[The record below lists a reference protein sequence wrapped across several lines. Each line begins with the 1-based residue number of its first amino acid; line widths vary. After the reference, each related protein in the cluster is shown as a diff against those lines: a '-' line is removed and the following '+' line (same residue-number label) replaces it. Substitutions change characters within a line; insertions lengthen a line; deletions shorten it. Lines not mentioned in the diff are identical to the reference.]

1 MDENMKALRVAD
13 GMVGQ
18 TRAREAA
25 GLIVNMAKEGKLAG
39 KAVLLAGP
47 PGTGKCVS
55 GDTPVLLGDGSLKRI
70 EQIFEEAFREGKV
83 LELNENEILIKP
95 NNAVT
100 VISLNPK
107 TLRFEQQDISYVYRQ
122 RVKEPLFKITTRS
135 GRSITVT
142 GEHPF
147 LTIKN
152 GEIRFIKARDL
163 RAGSPIAIPRCIHV
177 DSSNELSIRQD
188 VRAKNENSVKYI
200 LNRRVQRAQAI
211 RLHDGGASYSEIAKE
226 FGVSPETVR
235 RWVTEDMSYFKGLED
250 LERPFLIRY
259 SAHSRTIPIEAPQS
273 VTPELAEFI
282 GYLLSECDE
291 YVDEK
296 LHIYSIRFHNTER
309 TLLERFSFLMK
320 KLFKLKAHE
329 ATYSRTPAVRVNSW
343 SLAEFLRTIGYEIGR
358 KARYKDVPNFILRS
372 DDQCI
377 KAFLR
382 AFCEGE
388 SDVSDEEITIN
399 TSSEGI
405 ANKLAYLL
413 LRLGIVA
420 RIRKKE
426 VLMGKERRIY
436 YRIVISGEEFVKKFR
451 EKVGFLTKRKQEKL
465 EVLYRKASSTK
476 VDLVPS
482 TGKRLKTAR
491 ESSCKSKIKFYRS
504 KGGYRYELLPDD
516 ENFRRISRKMLQ
528 KVVKDNDIEDSDIL
542 HKLAFSDIFW
552 DYVKE
557 IHIIEPSHHVYVYDI
572 CVNEESPTFVGG
584 FGGIILHNTAIAVA
598 MARELGRDV
607 PFIAITGSEI
617 YSAERKKTDVLMD
630 AIRQAIGV
638 RIREMRDIYEGEV
651 TDINVRWTSNPY
663 NPYQKVPESVRIT
676 LETKDEKK
684 TIEAGQSVAY
694 TVVQNGIREGD
705 VIQIDADTGRISRVG
720 ISEKVGKRYD
730 VGEAEVVP
738 RPSGPVL
745 KKKEFVY
752 TLTLADLDEIFMK
765 RRGGGFFSLLFGGAT
780 EKEID
785 PEVRA
790 AVDQQVK
797 EWVEQRRAEIIPGVL
812 FIDNVHMMDI
822 EALSFLT
829 RAMEGELV
837 PIIVMATNRGVTTI
851 RGTNEKAPFGLP
863 LDLLDRLV
871 IITTEKYEPDEIE
884 EILKIRMK
892 EEDIKAEEEALAL
905 LKEIGGSTSLR
916 HAVQILSIAGV
927 RARAKGRDKIS
938 PKDVEEV
945 KSLFRNVQDA
955 VEYLK
960 KYESELLR

>member
-18 TRAREAA
+18 TKAREAA

-47 PGTGKCVS
+47 PGTGKCIT
-55 GDTPVLLGDGSLKRI
+55 GDTPVLLSNGSLMKI
-70 EQIFEEAFREGKV
+70 EEIFEEAIKGGKV
-83 LELNENEILIKP
+83 MKLNENEVLVKP
-95 NNAVT
+95 GEEIT
-100 VISLNPK
+100 VVSLNPK
-107 TLRFEQQDISYVYRQ
+107 ILRFEHQNVSYVYRQ
-122 RVKEPLFKITTRS
+122 RIKEPLYKVTTRS

-142 GEHPF
+142 GEHLF
-147 LTIKN
+147 LTIEHGK
-152 GEIRFIKARDL
+152 IKFVKTREL
-163 RAGSPIAIPRCIHV
+163 REGSCIAVPRLV
-177 DSSNELSIRQD
+177 PVRPSNDLSIRED
-188 VRAKNENSVKYI
+188 LKEKVDESVKYI
-200 LNRRVQRAQAI
+200 LTRRSQRNQAI
-211 RLHDGGASYSEIAKE
+211 ILQNGGTSYLEIARE
-226 FGVSPETVR
+226 LEVCPETVR
-235 RWVTEDMSYFKGLED
+235 KRINKDLLYLKNLED
-250 LERPFLIRY
+250 LENPFLVGY
-259 SAHSRTIPIEAPQS
+259 SAQSKALPIEAPQS
-273 VTPELAEFI
+273 ITPELAEFI

-291 YVDEK
+291 FMDEK
-296 LHIYSIRFHNTER
+296 RHIYSIMFYNTEEV
-309 TLLERFSFLMK
+309 LLRRFEKLVK
-320 KLFKLKAHE
+320 ELFKL
-329 ATYSRTPAVRVNSW
+329 RTRRTAYKGVPAIRVNSW
-343 SLAEFLRTIGYEIGR
+343 GLAEYLRGIGYDVGK
-358 KARYKDVPNFILRS
+358 KARYKDIPEFIMRS
-372 DDQCI
+372 HEACV

-388 SDVSDEEITIN
+388 SNISEEEISIN
-399 TSSEGI
+399 TSSKKI

-420 RIRKKE
+420 RICRKKLLIGE
-426 VLMGKERRIY
+426 ENRIY
-436 YRIVISGEEFVKKFR
+436 YRIVISGREFVRRFKEEIEFINEKKR
-451 EKVGFLTKRKQEKL
+451 E
-465 EVLYRKASSTK
+465 
-476 VDLVPS
+476 
-482 TGKRLKTAR
+482 RLKALLQKTGSTNVDFVPEISGR
-491 ESSCKSKIKFYRS
+491 LKIVKESLHKDKNEFYGSKN
-504 KGGYRYELLPDD
+504 GYRYELPAHSR
-516 ENFRRISRKMLQ
+516 NSRRISRKILQ
-528 KVVKDNDIEDSDIL
+528 KVVTENNIKKPIL
-542 HKLAFSDIFW
+542 HKLAFSEIFW

-557 IHIIEPSHHVYVYDI
+557 IRIIEPNEFIYVYDLCI
-572 CVNEESPTFVGG
+572 NQESPTFVAG
-584 FGGIILHNTAIAVA
+584 FGGMVVHNTAIAVA

-630 AIRQAIGV
+630 AMRQAIGV

-651 TDINVRWTSNPY
+651 TDIRVRWTSNPY

-720 ISEKVGKRYD
+720 VSENVGKRYD

-765 RRGGGFFSLLFGGAT
+765 RRGGGFFSLLFGGTA

-837 PIIVMATNRGVTTI
+837 PIIVMATNRGITTI

-863 LDLLDRLV
+863 LDLLDRTV
-871 IITTEKYEPDEIE
+871 IITTEKYKPDEIE
-884 EILKIRMK
+884 EILRIRMK
-892 EEDIKAEEEALAL
+892 EEDIKADDEAMAL
-905 LKEIGGSTSLR
+905 LKEIGGATSLR

-927 RARAKGRDKIS
+927 RARADGRDKIS
-938 PKDVEEV
+938 AKDVEEV
-945 KSLFRNVQDA
+945 RSLFRNVSDA
-955 VEYLK
+955 VDYLK

>member
-1 MDENMKALRVAD
+1 MKALRVAD

-18 TRAREAA
+18 IKAREAA

-39 KAVLLAGP
+39 KAILLAGP
-47 PGTGKCVS
+47 PGTGKCVI
-55 GDTPVLLGDGSLKRI
+55 GDTPVLLGDGSLI
-70 EQIFEEAFREGKV
+70 EIEKIFEEAVRDGETVK
-83 LELNENEILIKP
+83 LSENEVLVKP
-95 NNAVT
+95 NKKIT
-100 VISLNPK
+100 VISLNLN
-107 TLRFEQQDISYVYRQ
+107 TLRFEDQDISYVYRQ
-122 RVKEPLFKITTRS
+122 KVEEPLFKVVTRS

-147 LTIKN
+147 LTIED
-152 GEIRFIKARDL
+152 GEIRFVRAREL
-163 RAGSPIAIPRCIHV
+163 RAGSHIAVP
-177 DSSNELSIRQD
+177 
-188 VRAKNENSVKYI
+188 
-200 LNRRVQRAQAI
+200 RRVQVSPSNDLQLKKDARENSERSVRYILSRRAQRERAI
-211 RLHDGGASYSEIAKE
+211 ILRDGGASYREIARE
-226 FGVSPETVR
+226 FKVCPETAR
-235 RWVTEDMSYFKGLED
+235 KWVIKDMPYLESLDD
-250 LERPFLIRY
+250 LEKPFLVRY
-259 SAHSRTIPIEAPQS
+259 SLYSRTLPIEAPSS

-296 LHIYSIRFHNTER
+296 GHIYSIRFHNTDEA
-309 TLLERFSFLMK
+309 LLRRFEHLVR
-320 KLFKLKAHE
+320 KLFKLRTHRI
-329 ATYSRTPAVRVNSW
+329 TYDRTPAVRVNSW
-343 SLAEFLRTIGYEIGR
+343 SLAEYLKAIGYNVGR
-358 KARYKDVPNFILRS
+358 RARHKDVPNFILRS
-372 DDQCI
+372 DDECVR
-377 KAFLR
+377 AFLR

-388 SDVSDEEITIN
+388 SDISDEEISIN
-399 TSSEGI
+399 TSSENI

-413 LRLGIVA
+413 LRFGIVA
-420 RIRKKE
+420 RIRKRE
-426 VLMGKERRIY
+426 ISVNGENRIY
-436 YRIVISGEEFVKKFR
+436 YRIVVSGGEFVKKFR
-451 EKVGFLTKRKQEKL
+451 EEIGFLTKKRRERL
-465 EVLYRKASSTK
+465 ETLHKRASSTN
-476 VDLVPS
+476 VDFIPGVR
-482 TGKRLKTAR
+482 KRLKIAR
-491 ESSCKSKIKFYRS
+491 EKLQKSKGEFYGS
-504 KGGYRYELLPDD
+504 KGGYRYELPPNNK
-516 ENFRRISRKMLQ
+516 NFRRISRKMLQ
-528 KVVKDNDIEDSDIL
+528 GVVKDNKIGNSEVL

-557 IHIIEPSHHVYVYDI
+557 VHMIESDHQIYVYDL
-572 CVNEESPTFVGG
+572 CVNEESPTFIAG
-584 FGGIILHNTAIAVA
+584 FGGMVVHNTAIAVA

-630 AIRQAIGV
+630 AMRQAIGV

-651 TDINVRWTSNPY
+651 TDIHVRWASNPY

-720 ISEKVGKRYD
+720 VSEKVGKRYD
-730 VGEAEVVP
+730 IGEAEVVP

-752 TLTLADLDEIFMK
+752 TLTLADLDELFMK

-790 AVDQQVK
+790 TVDQQVK

-812 FIDNVHMMDI
+812 FIDNIHMMDI

-837 PIIVMATNRGVTTI
+837 PIIVMATNRGITTI

-871 IITTEKYEPDEIE
+871 IITTEKYDPDEIE
-884 EILKIRMK
+884 EILRIRMK
-892 EEDIKAEEEALAL
+892 EEDIKADDEALAL
-905 LKEIGGSTSLR
+905 LKEIGGATSLR
-916 HAVQILSIAGV
+916 HAVQVLSIAGV
-927 RARAKGRDKIS
+927 KARANGRDKIS
-938 PKDVEEV
+938 AKDVEDV
-945 KSLFRNVQDA
+945 KSLFRNVADA

-960 KYESELLR
+960 RYESELLK